1 MAQIETEELLVA
13 RHDCLE
19 RIVNALGDL
28 AVNARKLGMTNLR
41 VEIGKEGFVNLF
53 PHYKGEQPDEPVP
66 VHTLEEDTASA
77 SRAIHHGLK
86 SFYSSSKPLTPTE
99 EGQLCVLMK
108 SFMNLLEALSSS
120 PKRLSPDFTTFLID
134 TFFAQE
140 GSSEE
145 GCGCSCR
152 DDVDNVDE
160 EDEEERRPSFF
171 DC

>member
-1 MAQIETEELLVA
+1 MAQIETEELSVA
-13 RHDCLE
+13 RLECLE
-19 RIVNALGDL
+19 EIVNTLGDH
-28 AVNARKLGMTNLR
+28 AVNARKLGMTMLR
-41 VEIGKEGFVNLF
+41 IEIGKEGFVNLF

-66 VHTLEEDTASA
+66 VHSLEEDTASA
-77 SRAIHHGLK
+77 SRAIQHALK

-108 SFMNLLEALSSS
+108 GFMNLLEALSSS

-145 GCGCSCR
+145 SCGCSDE
-152 DDVDNVDE
+152 DDVSNHCDYD
-160 EDEEERRPSFF
+160 
-171 DC
+171 